1 MRINI
6 WLKSYIT
13 FTIWF
18 NDNLF
23 DVSLSFSPSLT
34 KLLKLSRFSFLN
46 HPYFEKVSLSKRN
59 GSREDILL
67 TLITRSFPGSNV
79 SFLAEI
85 TLCIYVT
92 ARGFHELKLANSK
105 LEKNITMLSW
115 NILAGTISTSFKDRW
130 LIISNQKVRINQSYY

>member
-13 FTIWF
+13 FTILF

-23 DVSLSFSPSLT
+23 E
-34 KLLKLSRFSFLN
+34 RCFSFFFSFIDKIIKTLAIFLSKPN

-105 LEKNITMLSW
+105 LEKNITMLS
-115 NILAGTISTSFKDRW
+115 
-130 LIISNQKVRINQSYY
+130 